1 MTTSYI
7 AADKYQILQDY
18 FGYTTF
24 RNGQEPII
32 DALLNGQDV
41 LGVMPTGAGK
51 SLCYQIPALMFD
63 GITLVVSPLISLM
76 KDQVASLGQSGIKA
90 AYINS
95 SLSQTQYKTV
105 IDNAAAGM
113 YKIIY
118 VAPERLEIPSFVS
131 LANSINIS
139 MIAVDEAHCISQWG
153 QDFRPSYMRIPNFI
167 NSLRCRPVTGAF
179 TATATDNVKNDII
192 KSLGL
197 HSPLKITTGFNRSNL
212 YFGVI
217 HTSSKYQQTLD
228 IIRENQ
234 DKCGIIYCATR
245 KNVEAVCQKL
255 NEDGIP
261 CTRYHAGLSDEERH
275 INQDNFIYD
284 KVNVIAAT
292 NAFGM
297 GIDKSNI
304 GYIIHYN
311 MPKNIESY
319 YQEAGRA
326 GRDGSEAKCIL
337 LYNGQDIMTNRY
349 LIEHAEENPDLTAEQ
364 QEVVRQNHLQKLREM
379 INYCNTSS
387 CLRAYIL
394 NYFGEQHGGHCGNC
408 SSCLDNSERTDVT
421 IDAQKILSCVY
432 RLKQRRLSFGKI
444 VISAILQGADN
455 EKINPFGLKTLSTYG
470 IMKDR
475 TQKQIRAII
484 DMLYADG
491 YLAEGEY
498 NTLVL
503 TERADDIFKNK
514 VRITMKLTNEKSAKE
529 KAQEKAQKEKS
540 LSSQSVSYFDK
551 ELFVRLAAI
560 RFKIARSIN
569 MPPYIIFSDATLK
582 EMSAKKPITEEAM
595 LNISGVGKVKLA
607 NYGAEFIAAIRQYID
622 SHPHSNDKPTAQTD
636 EPMSLMIIRRKSE
649 LKARSEKL
657 SITQLTEDILTQLS
671 ITANKQPLFKAIRL
685 WLIERHYLTEL
696 TDGKHTNLATT
707 NISKDI
713 GIISEKRISS
723 RGESYTAILYT
734 EQAQEFIY
742 SNIEEIVNWI
752 NKK

>member
-1 MTTSYI
+1 MTISDS
-7 AADKYQILQDY
+7 AADKYRVLQDY
-18 FGYTTF
+18 FGYTQF

-76 KDQVASLGQSGIKA
+76 KDQVAALGQTGIKA

-95 SLSQTQYKTV
+95 SLSAMQYRSV
-105 IDNAAAGM
+105 IDNASAGM

-118 VAPERLEIPSFVS
+118 VAPERLETPSFVS
-131 LANSINIS
+131 LVNQINIS

-167 NSLRCRPVTGAF
+167 NSLKHRPVTGAF
-179 TATATDNVKNDII
+179 TATATDKVKDDII
-192 KSLGL
+192 RILGL
-197 HSPLKITTGFNRSNL
+197 HSPLKITTGFDRSNL

-217 HTSSKYQQTLD
+217 HTSTKYQQTLD
-228 IIRENQ
+228 IIRENK

-245 KNVEAVCQKL
+245 KNVEDVCQKL

-275 INQDNFIYD
+275 TNQDKFIYD

-304 GYIIHYN
+304 EYIFHYN

-379 INYCNTSS
+379 IHYCNTSS

-455 EKINPFGLKTLSTYG
+455 EKINQFGLKTLSTYG

-514 VRITMKLTNEKSAKE
+514 VKITMTLSKDKPDKAKD
-529 KAQEKAQKEKS
+529 KS
-540 LSSQSVSYFDK
+540 LSGQTVSYFDK

-560 RFKIARSIN
+560 RFRIAKKIN

-582 EMSAKKPITEEAM
+582 EMSAKKPVTEEAM
-595 LNISGVGKVKLA
+595 LSISGVGKVKLA

-622 SHPHSNDKPTAQTD
+622 SHPHSDNEMSSQNEPDTGIKSD
-636 EPMSLMIIRRKSE
+636 EPLSDIIIR
-649 LKARSEKL
+649 
-657 SITQLTEDILTQLS
+657 
-671 ITANKQPLFKAIRL
+671 
-685 WLIERHYLTEL
+685 
-696 TDGKHTNLATT
+696 
-707 NISKDI
+707 
-713 GIISEKRISS
+713 
-723 RGESYTAILYT
+723 
-734 EQAQEFIY
+734 
-742 SNIEEIVNWI
+742 
-752 NKK
+752 

>member
-1 MTTSYI
+1 MAINSN
-7 AADKYQILQDY
+7 KYAILQDY

-51 SLCYQIPALMFD
+51 SLCYQIPALMFN

-76 KDQVASLGQSGIKA
+76 KDQVASLEQAGIKA

-118 VAPERLEIPSFVS
+118 VAPERLETPSFIS

-167 NSLRCRPVTGAF
+167 NSLRYRPVTGAF

-197 HSPLKITTGFNRSNL
+197 RSPLKITTGFDRSNL

-228 IIRENQ
+228 IIRENK

-245 KNVEAVCQKL
+245 NKVEAVCQKL

-337 LYNGQDIMTNRY
+337 LYNGQDIITNRY
-349 LIEHAEENPDLTAEQ
+349 LIEQSEENPDLSTAQ
-364 QEVVRQNHLQKLREM
+364 QEIVRQNHLQKLQEM
-379 INYCNTSS
+379 TNYCNTSN

-394 NYFGEQHGGHCGNC
+394 NYFGEHHDGHCCNC

-432 RLKQRRLSFGKI
+432 RLKQRERAFGKG
-444 VISAILQGADN
+444 VISEILTGSDT
-455 EKINPFGLKTLSTYG
+455 EKIRQFGLKTLSTYG

-475 TQKQIRAII
+475 TQKQIRAITDLLI
-484 DMLYADG
+484 ADG
-491 YLAEGEY
+491 YLTEGDY
-498 NTLVL
+498 HTLVL
-503 TERADDIFKNK
+503 TERADDILKNK
-514 VRITMKLTNEKSAKE
+514 VKITIKLIKDKPDTKKS
-529 KAQEKAQKEKS
+529 QKDKS
-540 LSSQSVSYFDK
+540 LSGQTVSYFDK
-551 ELFVRLAAI
+551 ELFVHLAAI
-560 RFKIARSIN
+560 RFKIARNIN

-582 EMSAKKPITEEAM
+582 EMSAKKPISEDAM

-607 NYGAEFIAAIRQYID
+607 NYGAEFVAAIRQYID
-622 SHPHSNDKPTAQTD
+622 SHPNSHDNSAAQTD
-636 EPMSLMIIRRKSE
+636 EPLSLMIIRRKSE

-657 SITQLTEDILTQLS
+657 SITQLAEDILTQLG
-671 ITANKQPLFKAIRL
+671 ITAKKQPLFKAIRL

-696 TDGKHTNLATT
+696 TNGKHTNLATT
-707 NISKDI
+707 NIAKDI
-713 GIISEKRISS
+713 GIISEERISS

-742 SNIEEIVNWI
+742 SNIENIVKGI
-752 NKK
+752 